1 MKPITLFSLIALI
14 IIASLAAPVQPVS
27 AATQL
32 RITSVSAL
40 SAQNLWT
47 VRLSN
52 GVTLRVEKRAFST
65 GGSAPAPGT
74 VTDFHDQGWLP
85 ILGYY
90 GYATFAQGGVTFYGY
105 R

>member
-1 MKPITLFSLIALI
+1 MKPLSLFSLIALL
-14 IIASLAAPVQPVS
+14 IIASLAAPARPAL

-32 RITSVSAL
+32 RITSVAAL

-52 GVTLRVEKRAFST
+52 GVTLRVEKRAFTTAAST
-65 GGSAPAPGT
+65 PAVGT
-74 VTDFHDQGWLP
+74 VTNFHDQGWLP

-90 GYATFAQGGVTFYGY
+90 GYATFVQSGVTFSGY

>member
-1 MKPITLFSLIALI
+1 MKPLTLLSLIALI
-14 IIASLAAPVQPVS
+14 IIVSLAAAAQPVY

-32 RITSVSAL
+32 RITGVSAL

-65 GGSAPAPGT
+65 GGSSPVTGN

>member
-1 MKPITLFSLIALI
+1 MKPLSLLSLIALI
-14 IIASLAAPVQPVS
+14 IIASLTAPAQPVY

-32 RITSVSAL
+32 RISSVSAL

-47 VRLSN
+47 VRLST
-52 GVTLRVEKRAFST
+52 GVTLRVEKRAFTT
-65 GGSAPAPGT
+65 GGNTPAPGT
-74 VTDFHDQGWLP
+74 ITDFHDQGWLP

-90 GYATFAQGGVTFYGY
+90 GYATFVQSGVTFYGY

>member
-1 MKPITLFSLIALI
+1 MKPFTLLSLIALI
-14 IIASLAAPVQPVS
+14 IVASLAAPAQPAF

-32 RITSVSAL
+32 RITGVSAL

-52 GVTLRVEKRAFST
+52 GVTLRVEKRAFTT
-65 GGSAPAPGT
+65 GGSAPALGS

>member
-14 IIASLAAPVQPVS
+14 IIASLAAPAQPVS

-32 RITSVSAL
+32 RITGVSAL

-65 GGSAPAPGT
+65 GGSSPVTGN
-74 VTDFHDQGWLP
+74 VTDFHDQSWLP

-90 GYATFAQGGVTFYGY
+90 GYATFAQSGVIFYGY